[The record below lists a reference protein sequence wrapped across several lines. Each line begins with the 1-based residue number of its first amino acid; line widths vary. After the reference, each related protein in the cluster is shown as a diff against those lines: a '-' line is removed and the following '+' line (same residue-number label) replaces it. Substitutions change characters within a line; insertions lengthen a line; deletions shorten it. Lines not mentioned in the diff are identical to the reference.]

1 MCYKKLNKVSFILFY
16 ALLLGLPGTFALGAV
31 EQGQARPG
39 RIENKERQNAMNCR
53 FAIPV
58 VLSSQTSDLQ
68 RILEDLRL
76 AKASRVWLATGIYN
90 DKEKQAKVFSKLKDY
105 IAFFKGNGIETG
117 VWFWAFQVQG
127 NKTFTHI
134 HSFEGTS
141 PAEICPLDTGFRA
154 FMQDA
159 IRAIAAMEPDLI
171 MFDDDFS
178 LYHSGTGC
186 ICRHHLERV
195 SKELGEQVLEEGLF
209 QRAFGG
215 GPNKLRNALIKSW
228 GDSLREH
235 AIAMRQALD
244 SVNPNIR
251 MGLCLCLNSYDADG
265 VAPGELATLLA
276 GKTRPFLRQIG
287 APYWAAS
294 WRDRPYLEEIVEY
307 ERWQQSQNANKN
319 IEIWAEG
326 DVYPRPRYKSP
337 ASYLEIFCTALMASG
352 GFDGMI
358 KYMFDYTS
366 SADYER
372 GYLER
377 HVRNLPVYEKI
388 GQWFGNAEGRGIR
401 VYFNSCKLKDTD
413 FTGLPVEPYFI
424 NKKASYSQA
433 AEALAC
439 NSIPTVYSGVGNVG
453 IVFWES
459 ARNLP
464 EEAFSKP
471 MILDIAAA
479 KILAEK
485 GIEVGISSFGEF
497 FKPNK
502 MLFPDGE
509 RVALINKKASSVK
522 IEVSSKA
529 RICST
534 FEDGCV
540 ASFSYKNQAGQ
551 AFLIFNFHSGICV
564 GDFWRNYRFAKTIVE
579 FCTRNNAELPV
590 YAFGNPDLYV
600 ICKDDGMH
608 RSIGMWNCFADEVN
622 EAVLH
627 LDRDVAEIECL
638 NCNARIIDGRTIKL
652 DHLSAYDFAF
662 IRAKFK

>member
-1 MCYKKLNKVSFILFY
+1 MLFY
-16 ALLLGLPGTFALGAV
+16 VLFGALLGASALSAEELGH
-31 EQGQARPG
+31 ARLG
-39 RIENKERQNAMNCR
+39 RIENKGNQETMNCR
-53 FAIPV
+53 FSIPV
-58 VLSSQTSDLQ
+58 VISSQTSDLQ
-68 RILEDLRL
+68 RMLEDLRL
-76 AKASRVWLATGIYN
+76 AKASRVWIATGIYN
-90 DKEKQAKVFSKLKDY
+90 DKEKQAKVFSRLGEH
-105 IAFFKGNGIETG
+105 IRFFKENGIETG

-127 NKTFTHI
+127 NKSFTHI
-134 HSFEGTS
+134 HSFEGTNA
-141 PAEICPLDTGFRA
+141 AECCPLDMDFRA

-159 IRAIAAMEPDLI
+159 IRAIAAIGPDLI
-171 MFDDDFS
+171 MFDDDYS

-195 SKELGEQVLEEGLF
+195 SKELGEQVSEEGLF

-215 GPNKLRNALIKSW
+215 KPNKLRSALVKSW

-251 MGLCLCLNSYDADG
+251 MGTCLCLNSYDADG
-265 VAPGELATLLA
+265 VAPGELAILLA

-307 ERWQQSQNANKN
+307 ERWQQSQNADKN

-326 DVYPRPRYKSP
+326 DVYPRPRYKTP
-337 ASYLEIFCTALMASG
+337 ASYLEIFSTALLASG
-352 GFDGMI
+352 GFEGVM

-388 GQWFGNAEGRGIR
+388 CQWFGNGEGRGMR

-439 NSIPTVYSGVGNVG
+439 NSIPTVYSGLGNAG

-459 ARNLP
+459 ARHLP
-464 EEAFSKP
+464 EEAFSRP

-479 KILAEK
+479 KILSEK
-485 GIEVGISSFGEF
+485 GMDVGISSFGEF

-509 RVALINKKASSVK
+509 RVALVNKKASSVK
-522 IEVSSKA
+522 IEVSAEA
-529 RICST
+529 RICGT
-534 FEDGCV
+534 FEDEGV
-540 ASFSYKNQAGQ
+540 ASFSYKNQAGRS
-551 AFLIFNFHSGICV
+551 FLVFNFHSGICV
-564 GDFWRNYRFAKTIVE
+564 GDFWRNYRFPRTIVD
-579 FCTRNNAELPV
+579 FCTRNNAALPV

-600 ICKDDGMH
+600 LCKDDGIY
-608 RSIGMWNCFADEVN
+608 RNIGAWNCSADEVN

-627 LDRDVAEIECL
+627 LDRDVVEIECL
-638 NCNARIIDGRTIKL
+638 NCNAKIIDGRTIQVE
-652 DHLSAYDFAF
+652 HLAAYSFAF